1 MKHALDIEALR
12 SDTPGCAKVTHF
24 NHSGAS
30 LPSKLTLAAIVG
42 HLNREAEWGGMEV
55 AGKAAET
62 LEAARADAAA
72 LLGATAPEM
81 AFTTS
86 GSAGFGLVFAALPPL
101 RSGDRILVGRQEWG
115 GNLATMRAAADR
127 AGALV
132 EAIPCCEDGSVD
144 AAALA
149 GMIDERARLISLTW
163 LPANG
168 GLINDA
174 EAVGKVARAAGVPY
188 FVDAGQA
195 LGQLPIDVA
204 RIGCD
209 MLKGTARK
217 YLRGPRGTALLY
229 VRSDFLPRLTPAFL
243 DVQSAPWI
251 GDGPQIRSD
260 ARRFETV
267 EGSIALQLGLAEA
280 LRQAR
285 RIGMDPIRSRIATLA
300 QDLRSRLAEIEHVSV
315 HDLGTQKSGLVS
327 FTVAGV
333 SAQDVRAR
341 LAAAQ
346 ISVGAN
352 GVAYTPLDMTA
363 RKLNEIV
370 RASVSYFNTEDEI
383 AKIAAAVAAIARSAS

>member
-1 MKHALDIEALR
+1 MTVALDIEALR
-12 SDTPGCAKVTHF
+12 SDTPGCSKVTHF

-30 LPSKLTLAAIVG
+30 LPSSTTLAAIVD
-42 HLNREAEWGGMEV
+42 HLGREAEWGGMEV
-55 AGKAAET
+55 AAKAAET

-72 LLGATAPEM
+72 LIGATASEI

-115 GNLATMRAAADR
+115 GNLSTMRAAADR
-127 AGALV
+127 VGALV

-144 AAALA
+144 AEALA
-149 GMIDERARLISLTW
+149 RMTDERVRLISLTW

-174 EAVGKVARAAGVPY
+174 EAVGRVARAMGVPY

-195 LGQLPIDVA
+195 LGQIPIDVT

-209 MLKGTARK
+209 MLKGTGRK

-243 DVQSAPWI
+243 DVQSAPWA
-251 GDGPQIRSD
+251 GDGPQMRAD
-260 ARRFETV
+260 ARRFETI
-267 EGSIALQLGLAEA
+267 EGSIALQLGFAAA

-285 RIGMDPIRSRIATLA
+285 KIGIEPIRSRIDTLA
-300 QDLRSRLAEIEHVSV
+300 EDLRTRLAEIRHVSV
-315 HDLGTQKSGLVS
+315 HDLGTKKSGLVS
-327 FTVAGV
+327 FTVAGIG
-333 SAQDVRAR
+333 AQDVRAR
-341 LAAAQ
+341 LAAEQ

-352 GVAYTPLDMTA
+352 GVAYTPLDMKA
-363 RKLNEIV
+363 RGLNEIV
-370 RASVSYFNTEDEI
+370 RASVSYFNTENEI
-383 AKIAAAVAAIARSAS
+383 AKIAAGVAAIARSAS

>member
-1 MKHALDIEALR
+1 MTVVLDIEALR
-12 SDTPGCAKVTHF
+12 SDTRGCSNVAHF

-30 LPSKLTLAAIVG
+30 LPSSLTLAAIVG
-42 HLNREAEWGGMEV
+42 HLCREAEWGGMEV
-55 AGKAAET
+55 AAKAAKT
-62 LEAARADAAA
+62 LETARGDAAA
-72 LLGATAPEM
+72 LIGATAPEI

-127 AGALV
+127 VGALV

-144 AAALA
+144 ASALA
-149 GMIDERARLISLTW
+149 RMIDERVRLISLTW

-174 EAVGKVARAAGVPY
+174 EAVGRVARAADVPY

-204 RIGCD
+204 QIGCD

-243 DVQSAPWI
+243 DVQSAPWM
-251 GDGPQIRSD
+251 GDGPQIRPD

-285 RIGMDPIRSRIATLA
+285 KIGMEPIRSRIATLA
-300 QDLRSRLAEIEHVSV
+300 QDLRTRLTEIRHVSALSRPSTDEGLHFHPDV
-315 HDLGTQKSGLVS
+315 LGAG
-327 FTVAGV
+327 TVG
-333 SAQDVRAR
+333 
-341 LAAAQ
+341 
-346 ISVGAN
+346 
-352 GVAYTPLDMTA
+352 
-363 RKLNEIV
+363 
-370 RASVSYFNTEDEI
+370 
-383 AKIAAAVAAIARSAS
+383 